1 MHKIKY
7 QPIFNRTGKLRKDG
21 TSLIQIEC
29 YQAGK
34 RFLFSTGIYATPQ
47 QWNDKQKKLNS
58 HCSNYHKLNKQISDT
73 ISELENYEL
82 DFLNK
87 GKSFNLD
94 NLRDFRK
101 AETYSNFTEF
111 MQLELNRARIK
122 ITTRRTHQRTLDV
135 LKEFKK
141 NVEFSDMN
149 VPFLQ
154 DFERYLYSKNL
165 GTNSVYKYFKNLKT
179 YLNLAINKSIHDANE
194 YPFPKLKL
202 KQTDGKREFLTP
214 VEVSKIEDLFFDN
227 PTHHGIEKIRD
238 MFLFSCYT
246 GLRIS
251 DIVKVCDK
259 DIEDIDG
266 QKWLSVEMEK
276 SKIAGEKGTARTIRL
291 PLSKLFNGKPL
302 EILEK
307 YKSDNKF
314 YFDDF
319 TNQHVNRILKKIAI
333 QAEITKNVSFHVARH
348 TNATLL
354 VAKGADIYVLSKLLG
369 HKKVETTQIYAKVI
383 DMTIVNELDKI
394 NF

>member
-1 MHKIKY
+1 MQKVKY

-29 YQAGK
+29 YQSGK

-47 QWNDKQKKLNS
+47 QWNEKQKKLNS
-58 HCSNYHKLNKQISDT
+58 HCSNYHKLNKQISDI

-87 GKSFNLD
+87 GKTFNLD

-101 AETYSNFTEF
+101 SESFSNFSEF

-122 ITTRRTHQRTLDV
+122 ESTRKTHQRTLDV
-135 LKEFKK
+135 LKDFKK
-141 NVEFSDMN
+141 NVEFSDIN

-154 DFERYLYSKNL
+154 DFERYLYTKDL
-165 GTNSVYKYFKNLKT
+165 GINSVYKYFKNIKT
-179 YLNLAINKSIHDANE
+179 YVNLAINKGLHDAND

-202 KQTDGKREFLTP
+202 KQVDGKRDFLTP
-214 VEVSKIEDLFFDN
+214 QEVESLEKLIFDEPLKN
-227 PTHHGIEKIRD
+227 GIEKIRD

-251 DIVKVCDK
+251 DVFKVCD
-259 DIEDIDG
+259 DNIEEIDG

-276 SKIAGEKGTARTIRL
+276 SKIAGQNGTAQRIRL
-291 PLSKLFNGKPL
+291 PLSKLFNGKAL
-302 EILEK
+302 NILEK
-307 YKSDNKF
+307 YKSDRKY
-314 YFDDF
+314 YFDDY
-319 TNQHVNRILKKIAI
+319 TDQHINRILKKV
-333 QAEITKNVSFHVARH
+333 AEKAKITKKITFHVARH
-348 TNATLL
+348 TNATSL
-354 VAKGADIYVLSKLLG
+354 VAKGADIYVVSKLLG

-383 DMTIVNELDKI
+383 DMTIVNELDRL